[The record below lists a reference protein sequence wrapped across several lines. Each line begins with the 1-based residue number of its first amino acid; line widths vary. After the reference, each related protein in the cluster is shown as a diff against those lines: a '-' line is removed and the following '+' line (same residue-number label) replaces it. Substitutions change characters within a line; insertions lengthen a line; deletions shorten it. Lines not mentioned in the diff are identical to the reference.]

1 MLRHMVQHSTLAPH
15 VFAEELQSLGA
26 RRAAFVREA
35 DGDGNSRLV
44 CSHPKLEGLGQSL
57 LANTRDYDRHQA
69 VFLEIGEQTGVLMGA
84 FLHRTRR
91 GQGIGGVRLWPY
103 ESVAAFLSD
112 GLRLSRGMG
121 RKNALAGLWWGGGK
135 GVIARAPGRAHTDP
149 AYRARLFHDYGRFIT
164 SLRGAYVTAED
175 VGTTPE
181 DIAEI
186 FTVTRF
192 VACVPPSVGGSGNP
206 SPATARGVV
215 SAMEGALDH
224 LGAGDLRG
232 KVVAMQG
239 VGNVGG
245 SMIPLLLERGVQRIV
260 AADVSA
266 EAVRLLEHQYAGT
279 PLELRAVAPSDR
291 EVLAEP
297 CDVLAPNA
305 LGGVLDP
312 DTIPRLRTKIVCGAA
327 NNQLLDPERDARLLE
342 QRSITYVPDFLA
354 NRMGIVNCANEQY
367 GSIDDDPAIT
377 RHYDRNWEGS
387 VYQVT
392 KAVLRRAEAEGIT
405 TNLAANA
412 LADELAEQPHPIFPD
427 RTEAIVR
434 GLMRE
439 GWARAKLEPEAPALT
454 VTATPA
460 RAVG

>member
-1 MLRHMVQHSTLAPH
+1 MVQHSILAPH
-15 VFAEELQSLGA
+15 LFAEELQSLGT

-35 DGDGNSRLV
+35 DGGGRSRLA
-44 CSHPKLEGLGQSL
+44 CSHPRLEELAQSL
-57 LANTRDYDRHQA
+57 LANERDYDRHQA
-69 VFLEIGEQTGVLMGA
+69 VFLEVGEQTGVLMGA

-103 ESVAAFLSD
+103 DTVGAFLSD

-215 SAMEGALDH
+215 SAMEAALDH

-232 KVVAMQG
+232 KVIAMQG
-239 VGNVGG
+239 VGNVGS
-245 SMIPLLLERGVQRIV
+245 SMISLLLERGIKRIV

-266 EAVRLLEHQYAGT
+266 DAVRLLEHEYSGA
-279 PLELRAVAPSDR
+279 PLELRLVKPDDR
-291 EVLAEP
+291 DILAEP

-312 DTIPRLRTKIVCGAA
+312 ASIPRLATKIVCGAA
-327 NNQLLDPERDARLLE
+327 NNQLLDPERDARLLRE
-342 QRSITYVPDFLA
+342 RSIIYVPDFVA

-387 VYQVT
+387 IYRVT
-392 KAVLRRAEAEGIT
+392 RDVLCRAEAEGIT
-405 TNLAANA
+405 SDEAANA

-427 RTEAIVR
+427 RSEAIVR
-434 GLMRE
+434 GLMRQ
-439 GWARAKLEPEAPALT
+439 GWARATPSQQPPALA
-454 VTATPA
+454 VAASPA

>member
-1 MLRHMVQHSTLAPH
+1 MVQLSTLEPEA
-15 VFAEELQSLGA
+15 FAEELRRLDL
-26 RRAAFVREA
+26 RRAAFVHDQNGEEQRIH
-35 DGDGNSRLV
+35 
-44 CSHPKLEGLGQSL
+44 CSHPELEPLARAL
-57 LANTRDYDRHQA
+57 LANTRDYDRHLA
-69 VFLEIGEQTGVLMGA
+69 VFLEVGEQTGVLMGA
-84 FLHRTRR
+84 FLHRARR

-103 ESVAAFLSD
+103 GSVMDFLND

-135 GVIARAPGRAHTDP
+135 GVIARAKGHQHGDP

-186 FTVTRF
+186 YKTTRF
-192 VACVPPSVGGSGNP
+192 VACVPESVGGSGNP

-215 SAMEGALDH
+215 CAMEGALDH
-224 LGAGDLRG
+224 LGLGTLAG

-239 VGNVGG
+239 AGNVGG
-245 SMIPLLLERGVQRIV
+245 AMIPLLLERGVAKVV

-266 EAVRLLEHQYAGT
+266 EVARVVAQQYAGA
-279 PLELRAVAPSDR
+279 PLEVRLVAPGDR
-291 EVLAEP
+291 EILAEP
-297 CDVLAPNA
+297 CDILAPNA

-312 DTIPRLRTKIVCGAA
+312 ESIGRLRARVVCGAA
-327 NNQLLDPERDARLLE
+327 NNQLLDPDRDAALLAA
-342 QRSITYVPDFLA
+342 RGIVYVPDFVA

-367 GSIDDDPAIT
+367 GSIENDPAIA
-377 RHYDRNWEGS
+377 RHYDRGWEGS
-387 VYQVT
+387 VYRVT
-392 KAVLRRAEAEGIT
+392 QAVLRRAEASGT
-405 TNLAANA
+405 TSTQAANA

-427 RTEAIVR
+427 RAAAIVKS
-434 GLMRE
+434 LVTQ
-439 GWARAKLEPEAPALT
+439 GWARARPAPRP
-454 VTATPA
+454 VA